1 MDLSCFSTIVA
12 ADFEFEFGGRNGNL
26 PRPVCMVAKELR
38 TGEIWRLW
46 CDEFGPEPPF
56 PVGVDALFQFLGS
69 GRARLFPGAGL
80 AYAGANPRSKCRVSY
95 SSQS

>member
-1 MDLSCFSTIVA
+1 MNLSCFSAIVA

-46 CDEFGPEPPF
+46 RDEFGSEPPF
-56 PVGVDALFQFLGS
+56 PSAPTRYLLVSRPPPNSAVS
-69 GRARLFPGAGL
+69 WPWAGL
-80 AYAGANPRSKCRVSY
+80 CRRGFSI
-95 SSQS
+95 